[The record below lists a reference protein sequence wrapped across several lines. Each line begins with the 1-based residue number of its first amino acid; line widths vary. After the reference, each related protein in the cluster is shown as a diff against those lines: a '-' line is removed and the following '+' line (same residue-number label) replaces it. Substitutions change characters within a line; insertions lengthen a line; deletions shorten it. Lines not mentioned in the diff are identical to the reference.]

1 MKNQNYKFFFDGFKN
16 NQPIKLDSS
25 TKSSISNIFRAALD
39 VNKELQPGL
48 TDDMILNGK
57 VTYNAIE
64 LSFAK

>member
-1 MKNQNYKFFFDGFKN
+1 M
-16 NQPIKLDSS
+16 
-25 TKSSISNIFRAALD
+25 D

-48 TDDMILNGK
+48 TDDMMMQGN